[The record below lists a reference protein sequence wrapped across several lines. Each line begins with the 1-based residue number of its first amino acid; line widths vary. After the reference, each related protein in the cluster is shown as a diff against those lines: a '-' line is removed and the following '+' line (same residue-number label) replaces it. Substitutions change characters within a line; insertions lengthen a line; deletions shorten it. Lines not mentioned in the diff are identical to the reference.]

1 VNSNAAKVGLALNGA
16 ASDPLMKTLSVA
28 GYDVHMAPDLSRVQT
43 LVAGDNMDAWV
54 FDVRSEEVYELL
66 RTTGQFLLPA
76 DNPPNPA
83 DGHNFVNW
91 ADGLLKQLDAAM
103 VDAVVTAPVGNKV
116 QLWSEVE
123 AVWMLAGSA
132 GATTAIQQ
140 FLNGFSRPPPV
151 AFIYAQHYAPDKQHQ
166 LESFTLQNQQFSL
179 CVGEGVHTL
188 TPGQV
193 IMIPPSCTVTLG
205 SFGHIASTRSAWGG
219 HYTPD
224 INELLI
230 LLTASKPPSAGVII
244 FSGMGDDGADALAVF
259 NAAGGRIWT
268 QSPES
273 AVCQGMPQAALN
285 TGLVHRS
292 GTPQALSS
300 ALERLYSPVH

>member
-1 VNSNAAKVGLALNGA
+1 
-16 ASDPLMKTLSVA
+16 MKTLSAA
-28 GYDVHMAPDLSRVQT
+28 GYDVHMAPDLSQVRS
-43 LVAGDNMDAWV
+43 LVASEKMDAWV
-54 FDVRSEEVYELL
+54 FDVRSEEVFQLL
-66 RTTGQFLLPA
+66 RATGQFLLPA
-76 DNPPNPA
+76 DNLPNPA
-83 DGHNFVNW
+83 DHRIFVDW
-91 ADGLLKQLDAAM
+91 AQGLLKQLDAAM
-103 VDAVVTAPVGNKV
+103 VDAVKPAPVGNKV

-244 FSGMGDDGADALAVF
+244 FSGMGDDGADALPVF

-268 QSPES
+268 QTPES
-273 AVCQGMPQAALN
+273 AVCRGMPQAAID

-292 GTPQALSS
+292 GTPQQLSS
-300 ALERLYSPVH
+300 ALERLYFSMH

>member
-1 VNSNAAKVGLALNGA
+1 MTKIGLTLNGEA
-16 ASDPLMKTLSVA
+16 RDPLMRALSAA
-28 GYDVHMAPDLSRVQT
+28 GYDVH
-43 LVAGDNMDAWV
+43 VAADASQVRSLLACEEIDAWV
-54 FDVRSEEVYELL
+54 FDVRSEEVFESLL
-66 RTTGQFLLPA
+66 ETGQFLLPA
-76 DNPPNPA
+76 DNPPDPG
-83 DGHNFVNW
+83 DGRHFSSW

-103 VDAVVTAPVGNKV
+103 GAAVVAADAGNKL

-123 AVWMLAGSA
+123 AVWILAGSA

-140 FLNGFSRPPPV
+140 FLNGFSKPPPV

-166 LESFTLQNQQFSL
+166 LESFTLQNQLFSL
-179 CVGEGVHTL
+179 RVGEGTHTL

-219 HYTPD
+219 HHTPD

-244 FSGMGDDGADALAVF
+244 FSGMGNDGADALPVF
-259 NAAGGRIWT
+259 DAAGGRIWT
-268 QSPES
+268 QTPES
-273 AVCQGMPQAALN
+273 AVCQGMPQAAID

-292 GTPQALSS
+292 GTPLELSRALQ
-300 ALERLYSPVH
+300 RLYFPPH

>member
-1 VNSNAAKVGLALNGA
+1 VNSESAKIGLALQGA
-16 ASDPLMKTLSVA
+16 ASAPLMKTLSVA
-28 GYDVHMAPDLSRVQT
+28 GYDVHMAPDLSRVRS
-43 LVAGDNMDAWV
+43 LVASEKMDAWV
-54 FDVRSEEVYELL
+54 FDVRSEEVFQLL
-66 RTTGQFLLPA
+66 RATGQFLLPA
-76 DNPPNPA
+76 DNLPNSA
-83 DGHNFVNW
+83 DDRIFVDW
-91 ADGLLKQLDAAM
+91 AQGLLKQLDAAM
-103 VDAVVTAPVGNKV
+103 VDAVKPAPVGNKV

-140 FLNGFSRPPPV
+140 FLNGFSKPPPV

-244 FSGMGDDGADALAVF
+244 FSGMGDDGADALPVF

-268 QSPES
+268 QTPAS
-273 AVCQGMPQAALN
+273 AICRGMPQAAID
-285 TGLVHRS
+285 TGLVHRT
-292 GTPQALSS
+292 GTPQQLSS
-300 ALERLYSPVH
+300 ALERLYFSMH